1 MKPWFLIVFGSL
13 ACASAPVGTSL
24 SPVRQLAPISVAGR
38 VRDTVV
44 FLGVDFSNVG
54 SPVGGH
60 YDGLLKVY
68 QGPVRITTA
77 TVASWS
83 QWTGQI
89 GQAAFTQAGYPIRA
103 LSPAFSQL
111 QSYSGVH
118 FAIAAKA
125 SSVRVDTYG
134 RLAGDNTQASIT
146 VTWELFDARSRS
158 VIYTAMTAGD
168 ARTAGQSGDAI
179 ADAFRMALASF
190 LADESLVSA
199 LQKASSPVRV
209 TRAADNVA
217 WRRVM
222 PRESDMIDF
231 VSRDPKIDAR
241 PASLARVSAA
251 VIALG
256 GDTGFGSA
264 FLLTRDGLALTNFH
278 VVREQQTLTA
288 RFESGTER
296 PVRVLR
302 VDSVADLAL
311 IEVFCPTDCST
322 VSLGPDGYPAP
333 GTEVYAIGTPVSQSL
348 DHTVT
353 KGIVSALRRRG
364 SITLLQTDAA
374 VNPGNSGGPLVD
386 VKTGNVVGI
395 VTLKLVTAGVEG
407 LGFAIS
413 IDDALRTLGLVRRK
427 AR

>member
-1 MKPWFLIVFGSL
+1 MKPWFVILLGSL
-13 ACASAPVGTSL
+13 ACATAPVGTAL
-24 SPVRQLAPISVAGR
+24 SPTPRLAPISVAGR

-44 FLGVDFSNVG
+44 FFGIDFSSVG
-54 SPVGGH
+54 SRIGNH

-68 QGPVRITTA
+68 QGPVEITPS

-83 QWTGQI
+83 QWTREI
-89 GQAAFTQAGYPIRA
+89 GQAEFTRAGYSLRQVSA
-103 LSPAFSQL
+103 AFSQL

-118 FAIAAKA
+118 FAIAGKA
-125 SSVRVDTYG
+125 SRVRADTYA
-134 RLAGDNTQASIT
+134 RLAGNKTQASIT
-146 VTWELFDARSRS
+146 VTWELFDAGSRS
-158 VIYTAMTAGD
+158 VIYTAMTSGD
-168 ARTAGQSGDAI
+168 ATTAGQSGDAI
-179 ADAFRMALASF
+179 VNAFRMALASF

-199 LQKASSPVRV
+199 LQKGSSPVRV
-209 TRAADNVA
+209 AKVADNVP
-217 WRRVM
+217 WRRAL
-222 PRESDMIDF
+222 PRESDIIEFASKEKKLDT
-231 VSRDPKIDAR
+231 R
-241 PASLARVSAA
+241 PASLAGVSAA
-251 VIALG
+251 VVALR

-264 FLLTRDGLALTNFH
+264 FLLTKDGLALTNFH
-278 VVREQQTLTA
+278 VVEGQQTLTA

-296 PVRVLR
+296 PVRVVR
-302 VDSVADLAL
+302 VDSLADLAL
-311 IEVFCPTDCST
+311 VEVFCATDCST
-322 VSLGPDGYPAP
+322 VSLGGEGFPAT
-333 GTEVYAIGTPVSQSL
+333 GTEVYAIGTPVSQSF

-386 VKTGNVVGI
+386 VKTGNVVGV
-395 VTLKLVTAGVEG
+395 VTLKVAREGVEG